1 MKLRLMS
8 LVATAGLLIA
18 LSGATMA
25 QVKTEPG
32 VARISMIHGDV
43 STQRGDSGDW
53 GTAALNAPV
62 VEGDRIQTGETSR
75 VEVQLD
81 YANILRLAERAQ
93 ANINGL
99 SRTQIQ
105 VQLGQGLANYS
116 VLKNSDADVEID
128 TPNMSLH
135 PTRREGNYRIFV
147 LSDQET
153 QIQIRRGEA
162 DIATPQGRT
171 HVSKGQM
178 IVVRGTGDD
187 TQYKISDA
195 SSKDDFDRWTNDRD
209 NTIRNAQA
217 WTRTNDY
224 YVGSEDLDAYG
235 HWTSVPDYGQVWVP
249 AVDYGWAPYRAG
261 RWVWEPYW
269 GWTWVSYEPWGW
281 APYHYGRW
289 MYWGDSWVWWPG
301 PVYGYRHYRPVWA
314 PAYVSFFGFG
324 GGGVGFAFGG
334 GWGSIGWL
342 PVGPCDGFYPW
353 WGGYRSRFN
362 VVNITNVTNVTNIYN
377 VHNGAMPPLR
387 TGTNFSN
394 LHGAW
399 NNDHI
404 RRAIS
409 TVPSNDFGRG
419 RATAQPISR
428 ENFRDVKMVAG
439 NLPVVPNRESLFV
452 KGTTAPVTTG
462 HAIQNQRFFGTNRQP
477 TIARQSFDRDATE
490 VKTAIQRDGRFTPI
504 VAGNQQGN
512 AGAPNRAMQPTTPK
526 TDIMRGA
533 KTNEAPKGD
542 VMRGATTNQA
552 GNGNA
557 KTTNQTD
564 NGNANQSWRRFG
576 QPERQTNP
584 TTGTPANHDNNNR
597 QPADNMRGKQTNNQ
611 NSDWRRFPSSGSST
625 PARPERGGSN
635 VDNTPRRNSNPPEAK
650 PAPKPDVRPAPKTDG
665 NQSQQQWRKFDRTTS
680 ESGPRAMRGT
690 TEAPASRDRQ
700 VTTTPAQDRG
710 NDWRRF
716 PSVEERNN
724 SMSSSSR
731 NSSAEPQRDTGNWRQ
746 MPAEQRQSVEQRQSD
761 SGNWRQ
767 STPRN
772 NSGSYSRPQL
782 DMRQP
787 IVTPRSSAPSGG
799 YHSSGGGGGSRP
811 APAPSHGGGG
821 GGQPHPSGGGN
832 NGSNGNSGP
841 HRGR

>member
-1 MKLRLMS
+1 MKIRLMT
-8 LVATAGLLIA
+8 LLATAGLLIA
-18 LSGATMA
+18 FSGAAMA

-43 STQRGDSGDW
+43 TTQRGDSGDW

-93 ANINGL
+93 ANITGL
-99 SRTQIQ
+99 ARTQIQ

-116 VLKNSDADVEID
+116 VLRNSEADVEID

-135 PTRREGNYRIFV
+135 PTRSEGNYRIFV

-153 QIQIRRGEA
+153 QVQVRRGEA

-171 HVSKGQM
+171 HLRKGEM
-178 IVVRGTGDD
+178 IVVRGTGAD

-249 AVDYGWAPYRAG
+249 AVSYGWAPYRAG

-289 MYWGDSWVWWPG
+289 MYWGSSWVWWPG

-324 GGGVGFAFGG
+324 GGGGGFAFGG
-334 GWGSIGWL
+334 SWGSIGWL

-353 WGGYRSRFN
+353 WGGHRSRFN

-377 VHNGAMPPLR
+377 VRNGAVPPLR

-394 LHGAW
+394 LRMAW
-399 NNDHI
+399 NNE
-404 RRAIS
+404 RVRGSIS

-419 RATAQPISR
+419 RVTAQPITR

-452 KGTTAPVTTG
+452 KGTTSPVTSG
-462 HAIQNQRFFGTNRQP
+462 RQFENQRFFGTTRQP
-477 TIARQSFDRDATE
+477 TIARQSFDREATD

-504 VAGNQQGN
+504 VAGGQQPS
-512 AGAPNRAMQPTTPK
+512 AGTPNRGAQPTTPK
-526 TDIMRGA
+526 TDMMRGG
-533 KTNEAPKGD
+533 KTNEAGNGN
-542 VMRGATTNQA
+542 VMRGRTTNE
-552 GNGNA
+552 NSN
-557 KTTNQTD
+557 TNE
-564 NGNANQSWRRFG
+564 SWRRLG
-576 QPERQTNP
+576 QPERQT
-584 TTGTPANHDNNNR
+584 TTGPGTPASRDSGNR
-597 QPADNMRGKQTNNQ
+597 EPAGDLRGKQTNSQ
-611 NSDWRRFPSSGSST
+611 NSDWRRFPSSGSNA
-625 PARPERGGSN
+625 PARPERGGSS
-635 VDNTPRRNSNPPEAK
+635 VDRTPVRNSGGADVNPS
-650 PAPKPDVRPAPKTDG
+650 PKQDVRPAPKNDG
-665 NQSQQQWRKFDRTTS
+665 NQNQQWRKFDRVRS
-680 ESGPRAMRGT
+680 ESTPRAMSGT
-690 TEAPASRDRQ
+690 TEAPASRDQ
-700 VTTTPAQDRG
+700 QATTPAQDRG

-716 PSVEERNN
+716 PSVQERNN
-724 SMSSSSR
+724 SVNTPSR
-731 NSSAEPQRDTGNWRQ
+731 NSGAETPSNNNEWRRV
-746 MPAEQRQSVEQRQSD
+746 PTEQRQSD

-767 STPRN
+767 APVQRQSDSGNWRQSAPRN
-772 NSGSYSRPQL
+772 EGGSYSRPQL

-787 IVTPRSSAPSGG
+787 IVTPRSAGPSGG
-799 YHSSGGGGGSRP
+799 GYHGSGGGGRP
-811 APAPSHGGGG
+811 APAPSKGGGG
-821 GGQPHPSGGGN
+821 GGQSHPSGG
-832 NGSNGNSGP
+832 GNSGP